1 MALTRRQLL
10 IVLLLRRRL
19 KAKEVE
25 VRKKKECW
33 VRRLYTERTEKG
45 EYHQLVRE
53 MKIFDKE
60 YFFQHFRMG
69 PEKFEEILS
78 YVAPKITQCSVR
90 REPIGPS
97 ERLCVTL
104 RYLLTGDAQTTIAA
118 SYRMSRSSVS
128 RIIKETSD
136 ALWSG
141 DEAFPLKDYLVK
153 PYSRDSL
160 QIKEKIANY
169 RISRARR
176 QVENVFGTCASR
188 FRIFRRPIIAN
199 VETVISVTKA
209 VVAIHNY
216 LTAGRRF
223 GENQEYYWDQ
233 HSDERVATDAI
244 EVEGGL
250 LPLMRAG
257 SNNYSKSAKEIRDDF
272 RDYFCSEEGS
282 VSWQWETV
290 LRTRDPFDEH

>member
-1 MALTRRQLL
+1 MAIVNANYEFILVDIGEAGRQSDGGVFSHSNLGIAFEQKLL
-10 IVLLLRRRL
+10 KIPKPRALPGSSKKFPFVL
-19 KAKEVE
+19 V
-25 VRKKKECW
+25 
-33 VRRLYTERTEKG
+33 
-45 EYHQLVRE
+45 
-53 MKIFDKE
+53 
-60 YFFQHFRMG
+60 
-69 PEKFEEILS
+69 
-78 YVAPKITQCSVR
+78 
-90 REPIGPS
+90 
-97 ERLCVTL
+97 
-104 RYLLTGDAQTTIAA
+104 
-118 SYRMSRSSVS
+118 
-128 RIIKETSD
+128 
-136 ALWSG
+136 G

-176 QVENVFGTCASR
+176 QVENVFGICASR

-216 LTAGRRF
+216 LMAGRRF
-223 GENQEYYWDQ
+223 GENQDYYWDQ

-244 EVEGGL
+244 EVKGGL

-282 VSWQWETV
+282 VPWQWETV